1 LSSQYHLCIS
11 FACQLNVQSF
21 SPPARTKDAEANRFT
36 RHEVKNGLLAAMALC
51 ENVRESIRSGGKST
65 SRNSFSTYSAET
77 LANIASRRRERGDG
91 SKKLSGSEKAI
102 SELENELQDILDS
115 VLSEAMAR
123 DVIHECYAPKMERVD
138 IRALLR
144 SHCLDTEDR
153 YQIVTYPSQLPVC
166 ISDPQLIKCI
176 HRNAMRNAV
185 TYGKQGG
192 PVLTEIFYKPSERQL
207 MLKVT
212 NLPGK
217 DYGKILEMGEKAQT
231 DVFAQGRRLHT
242 GAQNDDL
249 AFHSSG
255 DGAWIAQKCAKTL
268 GGRCNIFF
276 ETDRTVF
283 TFECPIATHED
294 SASINSVDLAT
305 FKLPANTFGI
315 AIDDSGI
322 QRKLLAKIFN
332 LLDIQRDKQLVMGAN
347 AKEIS
352 QFNEVVIKLI
362 QSNPDEYFLL
372 IADENL
378 DVTEDLVHHQTVSG
392 SALIHRLRNDLGPE
406 LERRLLAVVRSAND
420 SSTDTALY
428 LSRSHGFF
436 PKAPIKKDKVF
447 EILAPLW
454 IRRFPDYAVQH
465 EKTPTLSTSN
475 PTETFVSSAVDLM
488 NTLNAI
494 DTLCKQEDISLHLRW
509 QTINENLHVLKGDI
523 LCWQPSYLVSYA
535 LQAIDALRS
544 PTPPR
549 DLSSKWFS
557 IKTLVEAMLR
567 G

>member
-1 LSSQYHLCIS
+1 MVCHLNFRSVI
-11 FACQLNVQSF
+11 FFL
-21 SPPARTKDAEANRFT
+21 ARTKDAEANRFT

-51 ENVRESIRSGGKST
+51 ENVRESIRSGGKSS
-65 SRNSFSTYSAET
+65 SRNSFSTYSAES
-77 LANIASRRRERGDG
+77 LANIVSRRREREEG
-91 SKKLSGSEKAI
+91 SKKLSVSEKAI

-153 YQIVTYPSQLPVC
+153 YQIVTYPSHLPVC

-185 TYGKQGG
+185 TYGKPGG
-192 PVLTEIFYKPSERQL
+192 PVLTEVFYKPSERHL
-207 MLKVT
+207 MLKIT

-217 DYGKILEMGEKAQT
+217 DYEKILELGEKAQT
-231 DVFAQGRRLHT
+231 EVFAQGRRLHT
-242 GAQNDDL
+242 SAHVNDDL

-283 TFECPIATHED
+283 TFECPIATYED

-322 QRKLLAKIFN
+322 QRKLLTKIFT
-332 LLDIQRDKQLVMGAN
+332 LLDIQRDRQFVMGAN

-352 QFNEVVIKLI
+352 QFNDIVIKLI
-362 QSNPDEYFLL
+362 QSNPCAYFLL

-378 DVTEDLVHHQTVSG
+378 DVTEDFVHHQTVSG

-406 LERRLLAVVRSAND
+406 LESRLLAVVRSAND

-436 PKAPIKKDKVF
+436 PKAPIKKDKVY

-454 IRRFPDYAVQH
+454 IQRFPDFAVQY
-465 EKTPTLSTSN
+465 EKTPPLSTSN
-475 PTETFVSSAVDLM
+475 VTETFVSSAVDLM
-488 NTLNAI
+488 NTLNAL
-494 DTLCKQEDISLHLRW
+494 DTLCKQEDVSLHLRW

-535 LQAIDALRS
+535 LQTIDALRG
-544 PTPPR
+544 PTPPH
-549 DLSSKWFS
+549 DLLSKWFS